1 MLAKRNVL
9 KPFPDV
15 LDMSNRCDR
24 LTFAMDWIWSS
35 KKKKNITSPSSLSLQ
50 YASHH
55 TEYAPPSPVYGT
67 TLFGMLER
75 HSILRWLP
83 KMAQWSSFV
92 YS

>member
-1 MLAKRNVL
+1 MYWICLIAAIG
-9 KPFPDV
+9 
-15 LDMSNRCDR
+15 SR
-24 LTFAMDWIWSS
+24 LQWTGFGVK